1 MSETTLKNY
10 STSEL
15 IKIYAKQKSRRY
27 EKEGR
32 FHIRTI
38 TNKDLGRRLM
48 SFLTDSIVMFLPIYF
63 WYVFMLLIF
72 SDLLPV
78 SFTFYIQVIVLVLLM
93 GSMLFLQPYI
103 VQTLS
108 GQSIGKNFNG
118 LKVVN
123 KDGHEASPKVLFL
136 REMLSKGAP
145 VLIFGLFFGV
155 LGIVGYA
162 LFCGLWVLVDRRHR
176 SWVDLLFKTRVVVL
190 LKADSTVQV
199 KEKVPVKPVV
209 IGKSANKID
218 LHMHSTFSGDGELNV
233 EEIFSLAAK
242 RGVKLISIADHN
254 SAKANLIAQR
264 MSKLYHVGY
273 ISGIEIDAQYKGK
286 NLHLL
291 GYNIDYKSD
300 LFNKI
305 ENDNLTKEK
314 DASIKRVALWEE
326 FSGMKIDREALLVN
340 NRFQTIP
347 AEMIAEQIMNNPEY
361 RKDPILEPYIT
372 GDRNDMP
379 YVNFYWDYF
388 SQGKPCYVDV
398 RNPDVGVVT
407 KLIKATGGIAILA
420 HPYVNF
426 ADDISV
432 VREILAL
439 GVDGLEVFSS
449 YHNKKQMSELLK
461 IASEEK
467 CLITAGSDF
476 HGKNKPSI
484 QIGDTKCPP
493 DGEKILNRF
502 LNKIK

>member
-1 MSETTLKNY
+1 MSEASLKNY
-10 STSEL
+10 SVNEL
-15 IKIYAKQKSRRY
+15 IKIYTKQKSRRY

-38 TNKDLGRRLM
+38 TNKDLGRRSL
-48 SFLTDSIVMFLPIYF
+48 SFLTDCIVLFSPIYF

-72 SDLLPV
+72 SDILPV
-78 SFTFYIQVIVLVLLM
+78 SFTMYIQIIVLVLLG

-103 VQTLS
+103 FKTLN

-118 LKVVN
+118 IKVVDRN
-123 KDGHEASPKVLFL
+123 GHEANQKILFL
-136 REMLSKGAP
+136 REMLGKGAP

-162 LFCGLWVLVDRRHR
+162 AFCGIWTLIDRKHR
-176 SWVDLLFKTRVVVL
+176 SWSDMLFHTRVVVL
-190 LKADSTVQV
+190 LKSN
-199 KEKVPVKPVV
+199 EKSIETPKAMP
-209 IGKSANKID
+209 ITKSANKID
-218 LHMHSTFSGDGELNV
+218 LHMHSTFSDDGEFNV
-233 EEIFSLAAK
+233 EEIFRLAAK
-242 RGVKLISIADHN
+242 RGVDLISITDHN
-254 SAKANLIAQR
+254 SAKANLIAER

-273 ISGIEIDAQYKGK
+273 IPGIEIDCQYKGK

-291 GYNIDYKSD
+291 GYNIDFKSD
-300 LFNKI
+300 LYNKI

-314 DASIKRVALWEE
+314 DASLKRVTLWEE
-326 FSGMKIDREALLVN
+326 YSGMKLDIDALLKN

-347 AEMIAEQIMNNPEY
+347 GEMIGEQLMNNPEY
-361 RKDPILEPYIT
+361 QNEPILQPYIT

-379 YVNFYWDYF
+379 YVNFYWDFF
-388 SQGKPCYVDV
+388 SQGKPCYVDI
-398 RNPDVGVVT
+398 RYPDVAVVT
-407 KLIKATGGIAILA
+407 KLVKATGGIPILA
-420 HPYVNF
+420 HPYANF
-426 ADDISV
+426 ADDIQV

-439 GVDGLEVFSS
+439 GVEGLEIFSS

-461 IASEEK
+461 IANEEK

-476 HGKNKPSI
+476 HGKNKPQI

-502 LNKIK
+502 INKIK